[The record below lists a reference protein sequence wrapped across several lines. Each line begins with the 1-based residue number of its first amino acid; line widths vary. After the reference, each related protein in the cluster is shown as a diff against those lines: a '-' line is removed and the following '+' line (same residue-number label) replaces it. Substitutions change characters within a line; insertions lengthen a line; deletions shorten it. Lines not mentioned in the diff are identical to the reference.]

1 MSGVNIWPI
10 TATAGLCCNR
20 CGRTWRSKPYDAER
34 GGWGAEEVA
43 ARPAFDLGWRV
54 YVGARER
61 RTYCPSC
68 EPTVP
73 MRLVLP
79 GAGR

>member
-20 CGRTWRSKPYDAER
+20 CGETWRSKPYDAEN
-34 GGWGAEEVA
+34 GGRGAEEVA
-43 ARPAFDLGWRV
+43 ARPAFDQGWRV
-54 YVGARER
+54 YVGARTQ
-61 RTYCPSC
+61 RTYCPDC

-73 MRLVLP
+73 MKLILP
-79 GAGR
+79 NEDR